1 MEVHMASGK
10 GGGGKHGRDV
20 YVQKHEDGWQVKKAG
35 NERASAVT
43 ETKKE
48 AERIGREAARN
59 ENSELIIKGEDGKIQ
74 SKDSHGHN
82 PRRSKG

>member
-1 MEVHMASGK
+1 MSKSK
-10 GGGGKHGRDV
+10 GGGAKGPHGKDV
-20 YVQKHEDGWQVKKAG
+20 YVQPNPGGWEVKKRG

-48 AERIGREAARN
+48 AEKIGRDAARK
-59 ENSELIIKGEDGKIQ
+59 EHSELIIKGEDGRIQ
-74 SKDSHGHN
+74 QKDSHGHD

>member
-1 MEVHMASGK
+1 MSKGK
-10 GGGGKHGRDV
+10 GSAGAKHGKDV
-20 YVQKHEDGWQVKKAG
+20 YVQPHPEGWQVKKQG

-48 AERIGREAARN
+48 AEKIGRDAARK
-59 ENSELIIKGEDGKIQ
+59 EHSELVIKDLHGRIQ
-74 SKDSHGHN
+74 DKDSHGHD